1 MVGKKD
7 KGHHVSEEKP
17 DTRFKPGQSGNP
29 AGRPKQPKTVAE
41 VRAIARDHTVGAITT
56 LVNVHKNPKAP
67 PAARVAAATAILD
80 RGWGKP
86 ASLYLEGAE
95 QLVIKVVKFSQEQ
108 IEEPEIKTIEGT
120 VIDNK
125 SDE

>member
-1 MVGKKD
+1 
-7 KGHHVSEEKP
+7 VSEEKP

-86 ASLYLEGAE
+86 ASLDLEGAE